1 MSRVSE
7 LFDSSN
13 DPLPTLQELAAS
25 EVESVVEHPD
35 PVGDAFV
42 ARMPGDEPHPYAD
55 PNPYLSVLPSKLRV
69 LLMEKIGTEDERKIR
84 RALATWERLE
94 GGRRP

>member
-1 MSRVSE
+1 MTKVDE

-13 DPLPTLQELAAS
+13 DPLPTLRELAAS
-25 EVESVVEHPD
+25 ETVVEHPD

-55 PNPYLSVLPSKLRV
+55 PNPYLSIRPAKLQE
-69 LLMEKIGTEDERKIR
+69 LLMERLGTEDERLIR
-84 RALATWERLE
+84 RALTVWERVE